1 MSRRNAVFLVLLS
14 AIGFGSIGLF
24 AKFAYTSGIS
34 PTMLLTMRF
43 VLAALLLAPVIVWKR
58 IPLPRGRVLVGFI
71 VMGML
76 YSAQSQ
82 SFFTALLHASSGL
95 VALLLYIYPA
105 LVTIMALLLGWEK
118 LERRTLVLL
127 ALALAGTAVTLGGK
141 LEGEPLGIAL
151 GLLAA
156 MIYAVY
162 ILVGDKLTR
171 GVHPLAATFVVLA
184 SAGAINGA
192 MAIADGT
199 AMPQGVET
207 WLAIGAIALFSTVL
221 AIAAF
226 LAGIKY
232 IGAAQA
238 SIISTMEP
246 VVTLTLGVS
255 LLNESLSATQLLGG
269 AMVLTAVILL
279 ARRPAMSPR
288 APAAMV
294 RSVAPEMRSNA

>member
-14 AIGFGSIGLF
+14 ALGFGSIGLF

-43 VLAALLLAPVIVWKR
+43 ALAALLLAPVLVWQR
-58 IPLPRGRVLVGFI
+58 IPLPRGRVLAGFV

-95 VALLLYIYPA
+95 VALLLYVYPA
-105 LVTIMALLLGWEK
+105 LVTIIALLLGWEK
-118 LERRTLVLL
+118 AERRTLCLL

-141 LEGEPLGIAL
+141 LEGEPLGIAM

-156 MIYAVY
+156 VIYAIY

-184 SAGAINGA
+184 SAGVINGS
-192 MAIADGT
+192 MAIAGGAD
-199 AMPQGVET
+199 MPQGAVT

-226 LAGIKY
+226 LTGIKH

-246 VVTLTLGVS
+246 VVTLILGVA

-279 ARRPAMSPR
+279 ARRPSTSSR
-288 APAAMV
+288 TPAAAV
-294 RSVAPEMRSNA
+294 RTSATKLRSNA

>member
-1 MSRRNAVFLVLLS
+1 MSRRTAILLVLLS
-14 AIGFGSIGLF
+14 AVGFGSIGLF
-24 AKFAYTSGIS
+24 AKFAYASGIS
-34 PTMLLTMRF
+34 PTMLLTLRF
-43 VLAALLLAPVIVWKR
+43 TLAALLLAPVIMVRK
-58 IPLPRGRVLVGFI
+58 IALPCGRALGGFVL
-71 VMGML
+71 MGVL

-105 LVTIMALLLGWEK
+105 LVTILALLLGWEK
-118 LERRTLVLL
+118 LERRTLLL
-127 ALALAGTAVTLGGK
+127 LILAVAGTAVTLGGK
-141 LEGEPLGIAL
+141 LEGQPLGIAL

-156 MIYAVY
+156 IIYAVY
-162 ILVGDKLTR
+162 ILAGDKLTR
-171 GVHPLAATFVVLA
+171 GAHPLAATFVVLA
-184 SAGAINGA
+184 SAAVINGVLA
-192 MAIADGT
+192 LAAGAALPQDG
-199 AMPQGVET
+199 GT
-207 WLAIGAIALFSTVL
+207 WLAIGAIALFSTVM

-246 VVTLTLGVS
+246 VVTLGLGVS

-279 ARRPAMSPR
+279 ARRPPPVR
-288 APAAMV
+288 PAAPV
-294 RSVAPEMRSNA
+294 DSASVAEMRLNT